1 MSVYADQK
9 IFSRQ
14 TFNFPRLN
22 KGSWHKYQLFPTK
35 APFGREMLYICR
47 LNYFSRDW
55 PYILRPKFF
64 SRQWLY
70 FLATKFFWSAFLVA
84 NCVISCS
91 DYNVVVSFWC
101 VDLCNV
107 AQWFVFIEIHK
118 PCNRLEQP
126 TTTLDHVAWIMHF
139 LMSSIPPMLDG
150 WQMSLLDRK

>member
-91 DYNVVVSFWC
+91 DSLAQTDSF
-101 VDLCNV
+101 L
-107 AQWFVFIEIHK
+107 AAK
-118 PCNRLEQP
+118 PLSFQ
-126 TTTLDHVAWIMHF
+126 TILHS
-139 LMSSIPPMLDG
+139 LSSPPLSPSNLILY
-150 WQMSLLDRK
+150 SLP